1 MSAQPRYGV
10 DAPGVV
16 RGLLGSGAVGLG
28 LGAAF
33 IAFGKP
39 PWTDAVGA
47 LLAAAALVPTGLG
60 LSMVAYAA
68 GGKQVLRDALLNRL
82 EWRGDEI
89 VLDVGA
95 GRGLMA
101 VGAAKR
107 VPRGRVLALDIWSQV
122 DLSGNGPEALSTNAR
137 LERVA
142 DRIEILTGDA
152 RKLDLPD
159 ASVDVVVTPRSRTS
173 FTASSLNSRLTFRR
187 CISILQFQK
196 HLILVSKEPAAVQT
210 ARRDPCRDPRSFGTG
225 DQDVAGQTI
234 LLKEAGATRV
244 HTSGLQTR
252 HPVKTTITQR

>member
-60 LSMVAYAA
+60 LSMVAYAT
-68 GGKQVLRDALLNRL
+68 GGKLVLRDALLNRL

-107 VPRGRVLALDIWSQV
+107 VPRGRVLALDIWSRV
-122 DLSGNGPEALSTNAR
+122 DLSGNGPEALATNAR

-142 DRIEILTGDA
+142 DRIEIVTGDA

-159 ASVDVVVTPRSRTS
+159 ASVDVVVSV
-173 FTASSLNSRLTFRR
+173 L
-187 CISILQFQK
+187 CIHNI
-196 HLILVSKEPAAVQT
+196 EPAADREGALREIVRVLKPGGRAMIADYIKT
-210 ARRDPCRDPRSFGTG
+210 GKYAGVLKRTGLEVSGPTRMDVVARTLMAVVEGVKRD
-225 DQDVAGQTI
+225 A
-234 LLKEAGATRV
+234 
-244 HTSGLQTR
+244 
-252 HPVKTTITQR
+252 